1 MTDQISRRA
10 AIGAG
15 ALLGA
20 ATIAPTRAQAQTA
33 QPTAG
38 DTLAKVKAAGTLL
51 AGVRNDFPPIGS
63 IDTSGKPVG
72 FGPDLAEAFAKKL
85 GVKAEFVP
93 TTSRT
98 RIPLLQNGSI
108 DCEFGI
114 TTPTV
119 ERENTVDFS
128 IPYVWDAVSIIIK
141 EGASKSV
148 KDYAPPKKV
157 ATTQGSYIIELFKD
171 HIANPEIVL
180 FQEYPDAVQALKK
193 RQGRRR
199 RRQPGKLGGLRAQG
213 LWAGHVGEYGE
224 GSLGHHGAAE
234 RFQLAQLAQP
244 YASGALEG
252 RDLQGALGEAH
263 GRGAR
268 LLHVLPLHAATRHQ
282 VAGARTGAGN
292 ALVGDLGL
300 SRSPAVGPSA
310 DHPDH
315 PSHDGRRAAARH
327 AGRLPQAVA
336 ELFRRAGRT
345 DLRRDHPQHP
355 ERGQGILPLLRRR
368 ARRSAG
374 RRARPLLAPEQLY
387 LGRARRRLPLGS
399 ARAERGSLGLRAQ
412 SPADFSCTCCCRRW
426 G

>member
-20 ATIAPTRAQAQTA
+20 AAIAPTRAQAQTA

-119 ERENTVDFS
+119 EREKTVDFS

-141 EGASKSV
+141 EGASKTV

-157 ATTQGSYIIELFKD
+157 ATTQGSYIIELLKEN
-171 HIANPEIVL
+171 IANPEIVL
-180 FQEYPDAVQALKK
+180 FQEYPDAVQALKNGK
-193 RQGRRR
+193 VDGVGVNRASAVAYVRKGSGLDMSENMVRDPWGIMVRPNNFNWRNWLNHTLQELWKDGTYKALWEKHMGEAPDFYMFSPYML
-199 RRQPGKLGGLRAQG
+199 QPGIK
-213 LWAGHVGEYGE
+213 
-224 GSLGHHGAAE
+224 
-234 RFQLAQLAQP
+234 
-244 YASGALEG
+244 
-252 RDLQGALGEAH
+252 
-263 GRGAR
+263 
-268 LLHVLPLHAATRHQ
+268 
-282 VAGARTGAGN
+282 
-292 ALVGDLGL
+292 
-300 SRSPAVGPSA
+300 
-310 DHPDH
+310 
-315 PSHDGRRAAARH
+315 
-327 AGRLPQAVA
+327 
-336 ELFRRAGRT
+336 
-345 DLRRDHPQHP
+345 
-355 ERGQGILPLLRRR
+355 
-368 ARRSAG
+368 
-374 RRARPLLAPEQLY
+374 
-387 LGRARRRLPLGS
+387 
-399 ARAERGSLGLRAQ
+399 
-412 SPADFSCTCCCRRW
+412 
-426 G
+426 